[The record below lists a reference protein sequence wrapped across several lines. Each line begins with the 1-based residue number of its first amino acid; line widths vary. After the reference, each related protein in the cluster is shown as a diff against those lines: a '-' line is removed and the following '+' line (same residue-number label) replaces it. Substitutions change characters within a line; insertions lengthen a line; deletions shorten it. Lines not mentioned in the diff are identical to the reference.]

1 MDSFCAHVKSAI
13 FYIQKPTALL
23 HPKRRKATKKQMANT
38 PKIHY
43 FTMNDESINCYGY
56 RVLSNGI
63 DLSAFKRNPVGF
75 WNHQSDD
82 DDMPI
87 CKWVSFEV
95 KDGKL
100 IGGLQVDTDDEK
112 GVRLDSKISNGYV
125 NAVSIYFDPIELSDA
140 PEHILAGQRNATIT
154 KCLLLECSPVGLPG
168 NYNAVK
174 LKGVAGTAI
183 ALNNATPVD
192 ALAHL
197 FNRTLNTNNTMTN
210 EQKTLLGLAETA
222 TDEQVTEALKNL
234 QAKAT
239 TIPPAVP
246 PVPAEATTLSQADN
260 AELLALRAERVSGL
274 VDGAVT
280 AGKITLAEKDAYTKL
295 ANGDFETT
303 KKVMDAMKVVPKLS
317 NFVGNTT
324 TGGDVNT
331 GIATK
336 MEDCEFYKLSRTNT
350 KELERIQA
358 EEPSRFEALKNEY
371 RALLK

>member
-1 MDSFCAHVKSAI
+1 
-13 FYIQKPTALL
+13 
-23 HPKRRKATKKQMANT
+23 MANT

-43 FTMNDESINCYGY
+43 FTMNDESVNCYGY
-56 RVLSNGI
+56 RVLSAGI
-63 DLSAFKRNPVGF
+63 DLSAFKNNPIGF
-75 WNHQSDD
+75 WNHKSNDTYKVENE
-82 DDMPI
+82 MPI

-100 IGGLQVDTDDEK
+100 IGGLQVDIDDEQ
-112 GVRLDSKISNGYV
+112 GARLERKILNGYV

-140 PEHILAGQRNATIT
+140 PEHLLAGQRNATIT

-174 LKGVAGTAI
+174 LKGVTGSAI
-183 ALNNATPVD
+183 ALNNATPAD

-197 FNRTLNTNNTMTN
+197 FTHNLNTNHTMTN

-222 TDEQVTEALKNL
+222 TDEQVTTALKAL
-234 QAKAT
+234 QAKAST
-239 TIPPAVP
+239 PPAVAP
-246 PVPAEATTLSQADN
+246 TVPAEATTLSQADN
-260 AELLALRAERVSGL
+260 AELMALRAERVNGL

-280 AGKITLAEKDAYTKL
+280 AGKITLAEKDAYLKL

-303 KKVMDAMKVVPKLS
+303 KKVMDAMKVIPKLS
-317 NFVGNTT
+317 NYVAGGTT

-331 GIATK
+331 GTATK
-336 MEDCEFYKLSRTNT
+336 IEDCDFYKLSRTNT

-358 EEPSRFEALKNEY
+358 EEPSRFEALTNEY